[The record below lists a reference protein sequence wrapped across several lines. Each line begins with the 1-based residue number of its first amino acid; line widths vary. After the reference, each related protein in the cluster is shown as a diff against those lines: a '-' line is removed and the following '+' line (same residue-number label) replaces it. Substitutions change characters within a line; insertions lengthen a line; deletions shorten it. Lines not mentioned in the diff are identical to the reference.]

1 MTKFLPS
8 ELPRSSSRRLS
19 RNGLCLNVGFRLLP
33 TPRILETIRKAP
45 EGRHNIAWGVSP
57 RWRSE
62 VSHTLFLFPPRVLPQ
77 LRAVPGV
84 GAALGV
90 EGGGFGG
97 LTGSWG
103 SRPRLYYA
111 APFGAQSGFPDSL
124 VSREGRTWDWLSGP

>member
-1 MTKFLPS
+1 M
-8 ELPRSSSRRLS
+8 
-19 RNGLCLNVGFRLLP
+19 V
-33 TPRILETIRKAP
+33 LETIRKAP

-57 RWRSE
+57 SGE
-62 VSHTLFLFPPRVLPQ
+62 FSHALFLFPPRVLPQ

-90 EGGGFGG
+90 ELGGFGG

-124 VSREGRTWDWLSGP
+124 SVPAQSLPQPVVQTATSPDR